1 MLASLLGVRASG
13 CSAGCNGP
21 HKPADDATS
30 PPTRTA
36 DRSPACARSEA
47 LCSSGGSRVPG
58 GGTGSGLSVRFRTV
72 GTSGNN
78 SAPRRT
84 IRLLTQNHHA
94 VHAKFGTRGSVP
106 WTHCGERPCANV
118 IRGSPGV
125 TGFYGLEPSAS
136 ALRPGRTARLRL
148 DRQGSVPRAA
158 LRPVSSSSATRR
170 LMSVGSP
177 AQSSRRPARASRCH
191 PHRARRCR
199 PRRAP

>member
-1 MLASLLGVRASG
+1 MVHPSLAPWHATRRVR
-13 CSAGCNGP
+13 P
-21 HKPADDATS
+21 RH
-30 PPTRTA
+30 
-36 DRSPACARSEA
+36 AR
-47 LCSSGGSRVPG
+47 PG
-58 GGTGSGLSVRFRTV
+58 GAGTRERIVSVRFRTV

-94 VHAKFGTRGSVP
+94 VHAKFGSRGSVP

>member
-1 MLASLLGVRASG
+1 MSDSNSRAPSLYRLHLFGNLEIKGKKYWKYAIRPKRTHRTSVVGYSERLSRIQGVDAHQGACLFVSRALLVFVNMLASLLGVRASG

-58 GGTGSGLSVRFRTV
+58 GGSGLSVRFRTV

-106 WTHCGERPCANV
+106 WTHCGERH
-118 IRGSPGV
+118 G
-125 TGFYGLEPSAS
+125 
-136 ALRPGRTARLRL
+136 ALT
-148 DRQGSVPRAA
+148 
-158 LRPVSSSSATRR
+158 
-170 LMSVGSP
+170 
-177 AQSSRRPARASRCH
+177 
-191 PHRARRCR
+191 
-199 PRRAP
+199 